1 MVLNMKVGNMKTYI
15 DIKNKIYECYNKF
28 KKIDIDNIQDIN
40 DSIIDNM
47 IDKNDFSNEMLELYY
62 TVAMCLYMVENGLYD
77 EYYFETFNDII
88 KEFKNK
94 DLDNILTKDIDT
106 IEDYLK
112 KDEIKSAYYDTLST
126 LYDDE
131 K

>member
-1 MVLNMKVGNMKTYI
+1 
-15 DIKNKIYECYNKF
+15 
-28 KKIDIDNIQDIN
+28 
-40 DSIIDNM
+40 
-47 IDKNDFSNEMLELYY
+47 
-62 TVAMCLYMVENGLYD
+62 MCLYMVENGLYD